1 MTVSS
6 ELRIRALPGLGELQP
21 GDDLA
26 AVILQAL
33 AAARW
38 TIMPETVFVVAQKIV
53 SKVEGRVVALDSVEP
68 SPLARRWAEA
78 CGKDPRLVELVL
90 QQSRRI
96 VRMAAGVLIAETH
109 HGFICANAGV
119 DSSNAPPGCAIL
131 LPADPDASA
140 ERLRQRLH
148 AALGVPLG
156 VIISDS
162 FGRPWREGQVN
173 VALGV
178 AGVAPLRDY
187 RGLQDPFGRRL
198 QASVI
203 ATADELAAAAELVMG
218 KIERRPVALIEG
230 LQLGEPGTARQLLR
244 RPEQDLFR

>member
-1 MTVSS
+1 MKVAD
-6 ELRIRALPGLGELQP
+6 ELRIRALPGLGEVRP

-38 TIMPETVFVVAQKIV
+38 TVLPGTIFVVAQKIV
-53 SKVEGRVVALDSVEP
+53 SKAEGRIIALDSVEP

-78 CGKDPRLVELVL
+78 SGKDPRLVELVL

-96 VRMAAGVLIAETH
+96 VRMTAGVLIAETH
-109 HGFICANAGV
+109 HGFVCANAGV

-148 AALGVPLG
+148 AGLGVPVG

-198 QASVI
+198 QASLI

-218 KIERRPVALIEG
+218 KIEGRPVAVIEG
-230 LQLGEPGTARQLLR
+230 LEPGEEGTARQLLR
-244 RPEQDLFR
+244 KPEQDLFR